1 MGRVFDV
8 LLHRMERVMPTIR
21 REQPGDEAQIYDVN
35 LRAFGRVAEPEVVD
49 MLRKSCP
56 EGVSLVAEEG
66 GRIVGHIL
74 FTPAVIEGDGC
85 RVTGAGLAPLAVVPE
100 YQRQGV
106 GSALVE
112 VGLEEMKRAGQP
124 FVVLVGHPGYYPRF
138 GFVRASQYGIRPE
151 YEEVPDEAFMIIVFD
166 EGKLQGVTGVAHE
179 RPEFAA
185 AM

>member
-1 MGRVFDV
+1 
-8 LLHRMERVMPTIR
+8 MEHVMPTIR
-21 REQPGDEAQIYDVN
+21 RERPGDEVEIYDVN

-49 MLRKSCP
+49 MLRKTCP
-56 EGVSLVAEEG
+56 EGVSFVAEEGG

-74 FTPAVIEGDGC
+74 FTPAVIEGDAC

-100 YQRQGV
+100 FQRQGV
-106 GSALVE
+106 GSALVAA
-112 VGLEEMKRAGQP
+112 GLEEMKRAGQP
-124 FVVLVGHPGYYPRF
+124 FVVLVGHPDYYPRF

-166 EGKLQGVTGVAHE
+166 EGTLQGITGVAHE
-179 RPEFAA
+179 RSEFAA

>member
-1 MGRVFDV
+1 
-8 LLHRMERVMPTIR
+8 MPTIR
-21 REQPGDEAQIYDVN
+21 NEQPGDAAQIYDVN

-49 MLRKSCP
+49 ILRKACP

-85 RVTGAGLAPLAVVPE
+85 SVIGAGLVPLAVVPE
-100 YQRQGV
+100 YQGQGI
-106 GSALVE
+106 GSALVAA
-112 VGLEEMKRAGQP
+112 GLEEMKRAGQP

-166 EGKLQGVTGVAHE
+166 EGKLQGITGVAHE
-179 RPEFAA
+179 RPGFAA

>member
-85 RVTGAGLAPLAVVPE
+85 RVIGADKVTYTLLQGAGH
-100 YQRQGV
+100 G
-106 GSALVE
+106 GSQFTDAAN
-112 VGLEEMKRAGQP
+112 MK
-124 FVVLVGHPGYYPRF
+124 VVLDFLAKYLKG
-138 GFVRASQYGIRPE
+138 
-151 YEEVPDEAFMIIVFD
+151 
-166 EGKLQGVTGVAHE
+166 
-179 RPEFAA
+179 
-185 AM
+185 

>member
-1 MGRVFDV
+1 
-8 LLHRMERVMPTIR
+8 MPTIR

-35 LRAFGRVAEPEVVD
+35 LRAFGRKAEPDVVD
-49 MLRKSCP
+49 MLRISCP

-74 FTPAVIEGDGC
+74 FTPAVIAGDGC
-85 RVTGAGLAPLAVVPE
+85 CVAGTGLAPLAVAPE
-100 YQRQGV
+100 YQGQGI
-106 GSALVE
+106 GSALVAA
-112 VGLEEMKRAGQP
+112 GLEEMRQAGQP
-124 FVVLVGHPGYYPRF
+124 FVILVGHPGYYPRF

-166 EGKLQGVTGVAHE
+166 EGRLQGITGVAHE

>member
-1 MGRVFDV
+1 
-8 LLHRMERVMPTIR
+8 MPTIR

-35 LRAFGRVAEPEVVD
+35 LRAFGRKAEPEVVD
-49 MLRKSCP
+49 MLRISCP
-56 EGVSLVAEEG
+56 EGVSLVAEAG
-66 GRIVGHIL
+66 GKIVGHIL

-85 RVTGAGLAPLAVVPE
+85 CVTGTGLAPLAIVPE
-100 YQRQGV
+100 YQRHGV
-106 GSALVE
+106 GSALVAA
-112 VGLEEMKRAGQP
+112 GLEAMRQAGQP

-166 EGKLQGVTGVAHE
+166 DEKLQGITGVAHE

>member
-1 MGRVFDV
+1 
-8 LLHRMERVMPTIR
+8 MPTIR

-35 LRAFGRVAEPEVVD
+35 LRAFGREVEPEVVD
-49 MLRKSCP
+49 MLRISCP

-66 GRIVGHIL
+66 GSIVGHIL

-85 RVTGAGLAPLAVVPE
+85 SVIGAGLAPLAVVPD
-100 YQRQGV
+100 YQGQGI
-106 GSALVE
+106 GSALV
-112 VGLEEMKRAGQP
+112 VAGLEEMRQAGQP
-124 FVVLVGHPGYYPRF
+124 FVVLVGDPGHYPRF

-166 EGKLQGVTGVAHE
+166 EGKLQGITGVAHE

>member
-1 MGRVFDV
+1 
-8 LLHRMERVMPTIR
+8 MPTVR
-21 REQPGDEAQIYDVN
+21 REQPGDEAQIYNVN

-49 MLRKSCP
+49 MLRKTCP

-74 FTPAVIEGDGC
+74 FTPAVIEGDG
-85 RVTGAGLAPLAVVPE
+85 RSVIGAGLAPLAVVPE
-100 YQRQGV
+100 FQRQGV

-112 VGLEEMKRAGQP
+112 AGLEEMKRAGQP
-124 FVVLVGHPGYYPRF
+124 FVVLVGHPNYYPRF
-138 GFVRASQYGIRPE
+138 GFVRASQYGIRSE
-151 YEEVPDEAFMIIVFD
+151 YEEVPDEASMIIVFD
-166 EGKLQGVTGVAHE
+166 EGKLQGITGVAHE

>member
-1 MGRVFDV
+1 
-8 LLHRMERVMPTIR
+8 MEHAMPTIR

-35 LRAFGRVAEPEVVD
+35 LRAFGRMAEPEVVD
-49 MLRKSCP
+49 MLRKTCP

-100 YQRQGV
+100 FQRQGV
-106 GSALVE
+106 GSALVAA
-112 VGLEEMKRAGQP
+112 GLDEMRRAGQP

-138 GFVRASQYGIRPE
+138 GFVRASQYGIRSE

-166 EGKLQGVTGVAHE
+166 EAKLQGIMGVAHE